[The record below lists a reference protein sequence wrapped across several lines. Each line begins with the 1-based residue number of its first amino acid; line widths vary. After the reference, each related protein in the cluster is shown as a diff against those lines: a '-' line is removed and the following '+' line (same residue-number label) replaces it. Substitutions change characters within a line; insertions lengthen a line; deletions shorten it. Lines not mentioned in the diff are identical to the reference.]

1 MDPIKTFIKRPVF
14 TSMLVGAFVVFGVF
28 AYPKIGVDDM
38 PEMEFPVV
46 TVTTIM
52 PGADPETME
61 QEVSDPLEEAINTL
75 SGLDTL
81 QSVNVESVSQVI
93 VMFDLEKDADVAAQ
107 EVRDKVQATLGKL
120 PQEIET
126 PIIEKFDINAAPV
139 MYFALYGAQP

>member
-1 MDPIKTFIKRPVF
+1 
-14 TSMLVGAFVVFGVF
+14 
-28 AYPKIGVDDM
+28 
-38 PEMEFPVV
+38 
-46 TVTTIM
+46 
-52 PGADPETME
+52 
-61 QEVSDPLEEAINTL
+61 
-75 SGLDTL
+75 GLDTL

-139 MYFALYGAQP
+139 MYFALYGAQPVQELTRLAEDVVKPALQQQNGVGAVTIVGGRERQIQIEVDPDRLRSYGLAASDVVAALQ